1 MHVRK
6 ARIGDDGFRKTPRYR
21 QLNAASV
28 VFLGSLV
35 VIGTFQAADTSD
47 SIRLATH
54 SAILVAVAAAIL
66 HALRRTDRKPTWL
79 LPRTRLIL
87 FGLGSLVCVVAGDYL
102 PAVVAAIQAV
112 ILPLFMLNDRVN
124 ALYRYTPDVS

>member
-1 MHVRK
+1 MHVWK
-6 ARIGDDGFRKTPRYR
+6 ARIGDDGFRRTPRYR

-28 VFLGSLV
+28 VFRGALV
-35 VIGTFQAADTSD
+35 VIGTFRAADTSD

-54 SAILVAVAAAIL
+54 SAILVAIAAAIL
-66 HALRRTDRKPTWL
+66 YALRRTDRKPTWL
-79 LPRTRLIL
+79 LPRTTLIL

-102 PAVVAAIQAV
+102 PAVIAAIQAV
-112 ILPLFMLNDRVN
+112 TLPLFMLDDRVN

>member
-1 MHVRK
+1 MHVWK
-6 ARIGDDGFRKTPRYR
+6 ARIGDDGFRRTPRYR

-35 VIGTFQAADTSD
+35 VIGTFQAVDTSD

-54 SAILVAVAAAIL
+54 SAIQVAIAAAIL
-66 HALRRTDRKPTWL
+66 YALRRTDRKPTWL
-79 LPRTRLIL
+79 LPRTTLIL

-102 PAVVAAIQAV
+102 PAVIAAIQAV
-112 ILPLFMLNDRVN
+112 ILPLFMLD
-124 ALYRYTPDVS
+124 D

>member
-6 ARIGDDGFRKTPRYR
+6 ARIGDDGFRKTPRYQ

-35 VIGTFQAADTSD
+35 VIGTFRMAETSD
-47 SIRLATH
+47 SIRLAAH
-54 SAILVAVAAAIL
+54 SAILVAVAAAIVYGL
-66 HALRRTDRKPTWL
+66 KRTDRKPTLL
-79 LPRTRLIL
+79 LPRMTLVL

-112 ILPLFMLNDRVN
+112 ILPLFMLDDRVN

>member
-1 MHVRK
+1 MHVWK
-6 ARIGDDGFRKTPRYR
+6 ARIGDDGFRKTPRYQ

-35 VIGTFQAADTSD
+35 VIGTFRMAETSD
-47 SIRLATH
+47 SIRLAAH
-54 SAILVAVAAAIL
+54 SAILVAVAAAIVYGL
-66 HALRRTDRKPTWL
+66 KRTDRKPTLL
-79 LPRTRLIL
+79 LPRMTLVL

-112 ILPLFMLNDRVN
+112 ILPLFMLDDRVN

>member
-1 MHVRK
+1 MHVWK
-6 ARIGDDGFRKTPRYR
+6 ARIGDDGFRRTPRYR

-54 SAILVAVAAAIL
+54 SAILVAIAAAIL
-66 HALRRTDRKPTWL
+66 YALRRTDRKPTWL
-79 LPRTRLIL
+79 VPRTTLIL
-87 FGLGSLVCVVAGDYL
+87 LGLGSLVCVVAGDYL

-112 ILPLFMLNDRVN
+112 ILPRFMLDDRVN

>member
-1 MHVRK
+1 MHVWK
-6 ARIGDDGFRKTPRYR
+6 ARIGDDGFRRTPRYR

-47 SIRLATH
+47 SIRLAAH

-66 HALRRTDRKPTWL
+66 HALRRTDRNPTWL
-79 LPRTRLIL
+79 LPRTTLIL

-112 ILPLFMLNDRVN
+112 ILPLFMLDDRVN
-124 ALYRYTPDVS
+124 ALYRYSPDVS

>member
-6 ARIGDDGFRKTPRYR
+6 AGIGDDGFRKTPRYQ

-35 VIGTFQAADTSD
+35 VIGTFQAVDTSD
-47 SIRLATH
+47 SIRLAAH

-66 HALRRTDRKPTWL
+66 YALRRTDRKPTWL
-79 LPRTRLIL
+79 LPRTTLIL

-102 PAVVAAIQAV
+102 PAVIAAIQAV
-112 ILPLFMLNDRVN
+112 TLPLFMLDDRVN